1 MPNLVKFF
9 NAKWLNMRVPVILLL
24 FLCFM
29 AFTAYSQDAKK
40 AQKAME
46 KEWAT
51 KLKQLKPMDYKA
63 QVEELEKT
71 KAALLEQSQ
80 QADKLKAEVEPI
92 RKELEAKTTEIES
105 LKSELKAAK
114 DLAEEQKALAAQK
127 ENQAAAPAQSGGAK
141 SAGKVKSIAGLVY
154 KVQIGAFR
162 NKDLTKYFE
171 NNPNFSGEI
180 DADGIKKYTLGIF
193 QEYWEADQ
201 FKKYLREMG
210 VNDAWIVAYKDGKR
224 VDMRDAREG
233 AI

>member
-1 MPNLVKFF
+1 
-9 NAKWLNMRVPVILLL
+9 MRSFGFLLIISL
-24 FLCFM
+24 IM
-29 AFTAYSQDAKK
+29 THAAHAQDDKK
-40 AQKAME
+40 AQKALE
-46 KEWAT
+46 KEWAA

-80 QADKLKAEVEPI
+80 LADKLKAEADPL
-92 RKELEAKTTEIES
+92 RKELEAKSTEIEG

-114 DLAEEQKALAAQK
+114 DLAEEHKTMAAQK
-127 ENQAAAPAQSGGAK
+127 ENQAAAPAQSSAAK
-141 SAGKVKSIAGLVY
+141 SVNKTKSIAGLVY